1 MAYVRVTSVT
11 FSDRDA
17 AEGARILQELN
28 DEADKH
34 EGHILGMVL
43 RSVVNPNHFLRISM
57 WHDRHQ
63 ADHASTTDHVV
74 ALRARINVLT
84 VDGHHRE
91 DSFEYVGDVNKLRIN
106 L

>member
-1 MAYVRVTSVT
+1 MAYVRVTSVI
-11 FSDRDA
+11 FSDHDA
-17 AEGARILQELN
+17 AEGAKILQELN

-74 ALRARINVLT
+74 ALRARLNVLT

-91 DSFEYVGDVNKLRIN
+91 DSFEYVGDVTKLRLN

>member
-1 MAYVRVTSVT
+1 MAYVRVTSVI
-11 FSDRDA
+11 FPEHAA
-17 AEGARILQELN
+17 AEGARILEELN
-28 DEADKH
+28 EEADKH

-43 RSVVNPNHFLRISM
+43 RSTVNQHQYLRLSM
-57 WHDRHQ
+57 WHNRHQ

-91 DSFEYVGDVNKLRIN
+91 DSFEYVGDVSKLRLN
-106 L
+106 P